1 MLKTMMRK
9 VKKNCKRRIY
19 LLCLLCFFLLCGCAS
34 DNKDDPYNFAGVE
47 PKDIDP
53 WTYVKDTSITL
64 NGSIRKL
71 AASSTELAITVG
83 VIGIVF
89 SIVYIILRIC
99 FTKNANTKEEIKRQA
114 LQKGI
119 IAIMLFSIP
128 FWLGLF
134 KYFAELLV

>member
-1 MLKTMMRK
+1 M
-9 VKKNCKRRIY
+9 Y
-19 LLCLLCFFLLCGCAS
+19 LLCLLCVYLLCGCAS
-34 DNKDDPYNFAGVE
+34 ENTDDPYNFAGTE
-47 PKDIDP
+47 PKEIDP
-53 WTYVKDTSITL
+53 WVYVKDTSITL
-64 NGSIRKL
+64 NGSLRKL

-114 LQKGI
+114 LQKGL

-134 KYFAELLV
+134 KYFAGLLV

>member
-1 MLKTMMRK
+1 M
-9 VKKNCKRRIY
+9 I
-19 LLCLLCFFLLCGCAS
+19 CLFLVSFLCGCSSGAA
-34 DNKDDPYNFAGVE
+34 DDPYNFAGTE
-47 PKDIDP
+47 LKDIDP
-53 WTYVKDTSITL
+53 WVYVEDTSITL
-64 NGSIRKL
+64 NGSLIKL

-114 LQKGI
+114 IQKGI

>member
-1 MLKTMMRK
+1 M
-9 VKKNCKRRIY
+9 V
-19 LLCLLCFFLLCGCAS
+19 CLLCIFFLCGCAS
-34 DNKDDPYNFAGVE
+34 KEPDDPYNFAGTE

-53 WTYVKDTSITL
+53 WVYVKDTSITL
-64 NGSIRKL
+64 NGSLKKL

-83 VIGIVF
+83 VMGIVF
-89 SIVYIILRIC
+89 SIIYIILRIC

-114 LQKGI
+114 LQKGV

>member
-1 MLKTMMRK
+1 MMKKAMKNYKRK
-9 VKKNCKRRIY
+9 QCLI
-19 LLCLLCFFLLCGCAS
+19 CLLLVLFLCGCSSGTA
-34 DNKDDPYNFAGVE
+34 DDPYDFTGTE

-53 WTYVKDTSITL
+53 WVYVEDTSITL
-64 NGSIRKL
+64 NGSLKKL
-71 AASSTELAITVG
+71 AASSTELAITIG

-114 LQKGI
+114 IQKGI

>member
-1 MLKTMMRK
+1 M
-9 VKKNCKRRIY
+9 Y
-19 LLCLLCFFLLCGCAS
+19 LLCLLCVFLLCGCAS
-34 DNKDDPYNFAGVE
+34 ENTDDPYNFAGTE
-47 PKDIDP
+47 PKEIDP
-53 WTYVKDTSITL
+53 WVYVKDTNITL
-64 NGSIRKL
+64 NGSLRKL

-114 LQKGI
+114 LQKGL

-134 KYFAELLV
+134 KYFAGLLV